1 MKEKVQ
7 ATLGPISLIPFPR
20 MAIEPLID
28 ISTIDLGAVAISTEE
43 VGKKNP
49 QAGDM
54 RQLNYVAY
62 VREDKQLAVG
72 IKEVKDDEFWV
83 EGHIPGRPIY
93 PGVLMIEAAAQ
104 ISSILYHLNAEV
116 NNFMGFTRC
125 DECSF
130 RGQVLPGDTL
140 AIVSVI
146 RKFQRRRFVCDA
158 QGYVEGQFMFEAK
171 ITGMMM

>member
-1 MKEKVQ
+1 
-7 ATLGPISLIPFPR
+7 

-28 ISTIDLGAVAISTEE
+28 ISTIDLTAVALSAEE
-43 VGKKNP
+43 VGKINP

-54 RQLNYVAY
+54 RQLNKVAY
-62 VREDKQLAVG
+62 IRNDNQLAVG
-72 IKEVKDDEFWV
+72 IKEVKEDEFWV
-83 EGHIPGRPIY
+83 AGHIPGRPIY

-116 NNFMGFTRC
+116 NQFMGFTRC
-125 DECSF
+125 DNCSF
-130 RGQVLPGDTL
+130 RGQVLPNSTL
-140 AIVSVI
+140 ALVSII

-158 QGYVEGQFMFEAK
+158 QGFVDGQFVFEAK